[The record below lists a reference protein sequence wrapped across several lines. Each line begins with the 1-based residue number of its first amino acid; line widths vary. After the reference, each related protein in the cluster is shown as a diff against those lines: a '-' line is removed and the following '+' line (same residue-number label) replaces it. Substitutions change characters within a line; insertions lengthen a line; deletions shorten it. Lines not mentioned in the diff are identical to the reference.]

1 MLLNAMQVKIK
12 LKGLKRKK
20 VKIKQIMKMFFQ
32 AQKQK

>member
-20 VKIKQIMKMFFQ
+20 VKIKQFFQ